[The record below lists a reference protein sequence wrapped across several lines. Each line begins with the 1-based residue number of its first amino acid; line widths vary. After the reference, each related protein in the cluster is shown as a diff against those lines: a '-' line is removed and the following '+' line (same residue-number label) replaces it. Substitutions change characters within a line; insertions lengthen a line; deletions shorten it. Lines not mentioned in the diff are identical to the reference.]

1 MTLTVVV
8 VSYNTVDLLR
18 ECLQSVF
25 AHVPAEGLQVVVVDN
40 ASADASVQMVRDE
53 FPQALMIANEANVG
67 YAAAVNQ
74 GLRAVAADYALI
86 LNSDIEV
93 RPGSVEEMQR
103 VMAEDPEVGMAGPEL
118 VLPDG
123 RVQETWGEGFS
134 LGEFAR
140 QQLMVDKVWRK
151 RGGVQAPALQPGALA
166 YQEVAHLHGAALLV
180 RGEALR
186 DVGELDE
193 GYFMY
198 CEDSDWC
205 LRLRRGGWKLAYVPG
220 GRMMHHH
227 GASSRQARAEM
238 IAAYNLAAARYFRLH
253 SGPLEGHTARALGL
267 AGTSLRFVGAML
279 GTVVTLALYEPL
291 RRRARLFFKALVLQK
306 QWGERWLKGAC
317 VGEETSVKREI

>member
-1 MTLTVVV
+1 MTLSVVV

-18 ECLQSVF
+18 DCLQSVYV
-25 AHVPAEGLQVVVVDN
+25 HVPAEGLQVVVVDN
-40 ASADASVQMVRDE
+40 ASADASARMVREE
-53 FPQALMIANEANVG
+53 FPQALLIANDTNVG

-74 GLRAVAADYALI
+74 GLRAVEADYALI

-93 RPGSVEEMQR
+93 RPGSVEAMQR
-103 VMAEDPEVGMAGPEL
+103 VMAEEPEVGMAGPEL

-140 QQLMVDKVWRK
+140 QQLMVDKVWPK
-151 RGGVQAPALQPGALA
+151 RGGAQAPTIQPGASA
-166 YQEVAHLHGAALLV
+166 YHEVAHLHGAALLV

-186 DVGELDE
+186 GVGELDE

-220 GRMMHHH
+220 ARMMHHH

-238 IAAYNLAAARYFRLH
+238 IASYNLAAARYFRLH
-253 SGPLEGHTARALGL
+253 EGPLEGMMARVLGL
-267 AGTSLRFVGAML
+267 LGTSLRFLGAML
-279 GTVVTLALYEPL
+279 GTILTLALCEPL
-291 RRRARLFFKALVLQK
+291 SRRAKLFWKALVLQK
-306 QWGERWLKGAC
+306 EWGDRWRRGAC
-317 VGEETSVKREI
+317 VGAGAETEA

>member
-8 VSYNTVDLLR
+8 VSFNTVDLLR
-18 ECLQSVF
+18 ACLQSVF
-25 AHVPAEGLQVVVVDN
+25 AHVPAEGLRVVVVDN
-40 ASADASVQMVRDE
+40 ASADESVAMVREE
-53 FPQALMIANEANVG
+53 FAQALMIANETNVG

-74 GLRAVAADYALI
+74 GMRAIPADQVLI

-93 RPGSVEEMQR
+93 RAGSVEELQR
-103 VMAEDPEVGMAGPEL
+103 VMAEDAQVGMAGPEL

-140 QQLMVDKVWRK
+140 QQLLVDKVWRRK
-151 RGGVQAPALQPGALA
+151 VSNAGETPALRVEGEKAGW
-166 YQEVAHLHGAALLV
+166 QEVAHLHGAALLV
-180 RGEALR
+180 RGEALEA
-186 DVGELDE
+186 VGELDE

-220 GRMMHHH
+220 ATMLHHH
-227 GASSRQARAEM
+227 GASSRQVRGEM
-238 IAAYNLAAARYFRLH
+238 IASYNLAAARYFRLH
-253 SGPLEGHTARALGL
+253 EGPLEGLVARGLGL
-267 AGTSLRFVGAML
+267 LGTSLRFVGAML

-291 RRRARLFFKALVLQK
+291 RGRAKLFWRALVLQK
-306 QWGERWLKGAC
+306 EWGERWRR
-317 VGEETSVKREI
+317 GEGVKRET